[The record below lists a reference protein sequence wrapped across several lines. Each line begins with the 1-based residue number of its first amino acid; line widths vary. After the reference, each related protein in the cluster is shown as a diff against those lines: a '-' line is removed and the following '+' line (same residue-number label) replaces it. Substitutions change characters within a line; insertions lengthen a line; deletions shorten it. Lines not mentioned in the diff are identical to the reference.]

1 MKAVKTKKNK
11 RTKTQ
16 IKNLKDIPR
25 AELGVGAYDPLWD
38 FLGICFLF
46 AFFIFALAIWES
58 DGHVSAK
65 TKAIT
70 VILFVLAVYLLFL
83 KKKFREKINDR
94 VLRMNPEGIIYEWP
108 FGITKQHSYSEWAE
122 SINAGHYR
130 IGSRGIEFWLGF
142 EKIVFFYNVA
152 LLGERK
158 KAEERYEM
166 FVDYLAEVDPMLREK
181 LPKFT
186 KENIDLLDKRCFYHR
201 SRKHQLIVMFFNM
214 FLFLILIISGGYKGA
229 VTAAYFCGIIEIFVL
244 YFLFKGAYYNYK
256 NEMEIREKMPDETGL
271 VRDDGI
277 GILRPYWGF
286 IYLVLV
292 FGINYAIQCAFLWL

>member
-1 MKAVKTKKNK
+1 MKAVKENK
-11 RTKTQ
+11 RTYRQ
-16 IKNLKDIPR
+16 IKSLNDIPR
-25 AELGVGAYDPLWD
+25 AELGEGAYDFLWQ
-38 FLGICFLF
+38 FLGMWLLMFSVLFGLIFL
-46 AFFIFALAIWES
+46 WS
-58 DGHVSAK
+58 DEAVSSRTNAN
-65 TKAIT
+65 I
-70 VILFVLAVYLLFL
+70 VIMFVLAVYLLFV
-83 KKKFREKINDR
+83 KNAFREKMNKR
-94 VLRMNPEGIIYEWP
+94 VLRMNPDGIIYEWP

-142 EKIVFFYNVA
+142 EKIVFFYNVGH
-152 LLGERK
+152 LGERK

-214 FLFLILIISGGYKGA
+214 FLFLMLIDSGGHKGA
-229 VTAAYFCGIIEIFVL
+229 VASAFFCGIIEIFVL
-244 YFLFKGAYYNYK
+244 YFLSKGAYYNYK

-286 IYLVLV
+286 IYVVLV
-292 FGINYAIQCAFLWL
+292 FGINYAMQCAILWL

>member
-1 MKAVKTKKNK
+1 MKTVKENK
-11 RTKTQ
+11 RTYRQ
-16 IKNLKDIPR
+16 IKSLNDIPR
-25 AELGVGAYDPLWD
+25 AELGEGAYDFLWQ
-38 FLGICFLF
+38 FLGMWLLVFSVLFGLIFLWSDESVSSRTN
-46 AFFIFALAIWES
+46 ANIAIM
-58 DGHVSAK
+58 
-65 TKAIT
+65 
-70 VILFVLAVYLLFL
+70 FVLAVYLLFV
-83 KKKFREKINDR
+83 KNAFREKMNKR
-94 VLRMNPEGIIYEWP
+94 VLRMNPDGIIYEWP

-142 EKIVFFYNVA
+142 EKIVFFYNVGH
-152 LLGERK
+152 LGERK

-166 FVDYLAEVDPMLREK
+166 FVGYLAEVDPMLREK

-201 SRKHQLIVMFFNM
+201 SRKHQLIVMFLNM
-214 FLFLILIISGGYKGA
+214 FLFLMLIDSGGHKGA
-229 VTAAYFCGIIEIFVL
+229 VASAFFCGIIEIFVL
-244 YFLFKGAYYNYK
+244 YFLSKGAYYNYK

-286 IYLVLV
+286 IYVVLV
-292 FGINYAIQCAFLWL
+292 FGINYAMQCAILWL

>member
-1 MKAVKTKKNK
+1 MKAVKENK
-11 RTKTQ
+11 RTYRQ
-16 IKNLKDIPR
+16 IKSLKDIPR
-25 AELGVGAYDPLWD
+25 AELGEGAYDFLWQ
-38 FLGICFLF
+38 FLGMWLLVFSVFFGLFFL
-46 AFFIFALAIWES
+46 WSDES
-58 DGHVSAK
+58 VSSRTNAN
-65 TKAIT
+65 I
-70 VILFVLAVYLLFL
+70 VIMFVLAVYLLFV
-83 KKKFREKINDR
+83 KNAFREKMNKR
-94 VLRMNPEGIIYEWP
+94 VLRMNPDGIIYEWP

-142 EKIVFFYNVA
+142 EKIVFFYNVGH
-152 LLGERK
+152 LGERK

-214 FLFLILIISGGYKGA
+214 FLFLMLIDSGGHKGA
-229 VTAAYFCGIIEIFVL
+229 VASAFFCGIIEIFVL
-244 YFLFKGAYYNYK
+244 YFLSKGAYYNYK

-286 IYLVLV
+286 IYVVLV
-292 FGINYAIQCAFLWL
+292 FGINYAMQCAILWL

>member
-1 MKAVKTKKNK
+1 MKAVKENK
-11 RTKTQ
+11 RTYRQ
-16 IKNLKDIPR
+16 IKSLKDIPR
-25 AELGVGAYDPLWD
+25 AELGEGAYDFLWQ
-38 FLGICFLF
+38 FLGMWLLVFSVFFGLFFL
-46 AFFIFALAIWES
+46 WSDES
-58 DGHVSAK
+58 VSSRTNAN
-65 TKAIT
+65 I
-70 VILFVLAVYLLFL
+70 VIMFVLAVYLLFV
-83 KKKFREKINDR
+83 KNAFREKMNKR
-94 VLRMNPEGIIYEWP
+94 VLRMNPDGIIYEWP

-142 EKIVFFYNVA
+142 EKIVFFYNVGH
-152 LLGERK
+152 LGERK

-214 FLFLILIISGGYKGA
+214 FLFLMLIDSGGHKGA
-229 VTAAYFCGIIEIFVL
+229 VASAFFCGIIEIFVL
-244 YFLFKGAYYNYK
+244 YFLSKGAYYNYK
-256 NEMEIREKMPDETGL
+256 NEMEIRKKMPDETGL

-286 IYLVLV
+286 IYVVLV
-292 FGINYAIQCAFLWL
+292 FGINYAMQCAILWL

>member
-1 MKAVKTKKNK
+1 MKAVKENK
-11 RTKTQ
+11 RTYRQ
-16 IKNLKDIPR
+16 IKSLNDIPR
-25 AELGVGAYDPLWD
+25 AELGEGAYDFLWQ
-38 FLGICFLF
+38 FLGMWLLVFSVFFGLFFL
-46 AFFIFALAIWES
+46 WSDES
-58 DGHVSAK
+58 VSSRTNAN
-65 TKAIT
+65 I
-70 VILFVLAVYLLFL
+70 VIMFVLAVYLLFV
-83 KKKFREKINDR
+83 KNAFREKMNKR
-94 VLRMNPEGIIYEWP
+94 VLRMNPDGIIYEWP

-142 EKIVFFYNVA
+142 EKIVFFYNVGH
-152 LLGERK
+152 LGERK

-214 FLFLILIISGGYKGA
+214 FLFLMLIDSGGHKGA
-229 VTAAYFCGIIEIFVL
+229 VASAFFCGIIEIFVL
-244 YFLFKGAYYNYK
+244 YFLSKGAYYNYK

-286 IYLVLV
+286 IYVVLV
-292 FGINYAIQCAFLWL
+292 FGINYAMQCAILWL

>member
-1 MKAVKTKKNK
+1 MKAVKENK
-11 RTKTQ
+11 RTYRQ
-16 IKNLKDIPR
+16 IKSLKDIPR
-25 AELGVGAYDPLWD
+25 AELGEGAYDFLWQ
-38 FLGICFLF
+38 FLGMWLLVFSVFFGLFFL
-46 AFFIFALAIWES
+46 WSDES
-58 DGHVSAK
+58 VSSRTNAN
-65 TKAIT
+65 I
-70 VILFVLAVYLLFL
+70 VIMFVLAVYLLFV
-83 KKKFREKINDR
+83 KNAFREKMNER
-94 VLRMNPEGIIYEWP
+94 VLRMNPDGIIYEWP

-142 EKIVFFYNVA
+142 EKIVFFYNVGH
-152 LLGERK
+152 LGERK

-166 FVDYLAEVDPMLREK
+166 FVDYLVEVDPMLREK

-214 FLFLILIISGGYKGA
+214 FLFLMLIDSGGHKGA
-229 VTAAYFCGIIEIFVL
+229 VASAFFCGIIEIFVL
-244 YFLFKGAYYNYK
+244 YFLSKGAYYNYK

-286 IYLVLV
+286 IYVVLV
-292 FGINYAIQCAFLWL
+292 FGINYAMQCAILWL

>member
-1 MKAVKTKKNK
+1 MKAVKENK
-11 RTKTQ
+11 RTYRQ
-16 IKNLKDIPR
+16 IKSLKDIPR
-25 AELGVGAYDPLWD
+25 AELGEGAYDSLWQ
-38 FLGICFLF
+38 FLGMWLLIISLFGAFVFLWSDEYVSSRTY
-46 AFFIFALAIWES
+46 ANIAIM
-58 DGHVSAK
+58 
-65 TKAIT
+65 
-70 VILFVLAVYLLFL
+70 FVLAVYLLFV
-83 KKKFREKINDR
+83 KNAFREKMNKR

-108 FGITKQHSYSEWAE
+108 FGITKQHSYCEWAE

-142 EKIVFFYNVA
+142 EKIVFFYNVGH
-152 LLGERK
+152 LGERK

-214 FLFLILIISGGYKGA
+214 FLFLMLIDSGGHKGA
-229 VTAAYFCGIIEIFVL
+229 VASAFFCGIIEIFVL
-244 YFLFKGAYYNYK
+244 YFLSKGAYYNYK

-286 IYLVLV
+286 IYVVLV
-292 FGINYAIQCAFLWL
+292 FGINYAMQCAILWL

>member
-1 MKAVKTKKNK
+1 MKAVKENK
-11 RTKTQ
+11 RTYRQ
-16 IKNLKDIPR
+16 IKSLKDIPR
-25 AELGVGAYDPLWD
+25 AELGEGAYDSLWQ
-38 FLGICFLF
+38 FLGMWLLIISLF
-46 AFFIFALAIWES
+46 AAFVFWWWS
-58 DGHVSAK
+58 DEYVSSRTNAN
-65 TKAIT
+65 I
-70 VILFVLAVYLLFL
+70 VIMFVLAVYLLFV
-83 KKKFREKINDR
+83 KNAFREKMNKR
-94 VLRMNPEGIIYEWP
+94 VLRMNPDGIIYEWP

-142 EKIVFFYNVA
+142 EKIVFFYNVGH
-152 LLGERK
+152 LGERK

-166 FVDYLAEVDPMLREK
+166 FVGYLAEVDPMLREK

-201 SRKHQLIVMFFNM
+201 SRKHQLIVMFLNM
-214 FLFLILIISGGYKGA
+214 FLFLMLIDSGGHKGA
-229 VTAAYFCGIIEIFVL
+229 VASAFFCGIIEIFVL
-244 YFLFKGAYYNYK
+244 YFLSKGAYYNYK

-286 IYLVLV
+286 IYVVLV
-292 FGINYAIQCAFLWL
+292 FGINYAMQCAILWL

>member
-1 MKAVKTKKNK
+1 MKAVKENK
-11 RTKTQ
+11 RTYRQ
-16 IKNLKDIPR
+16 IKSLNDIPR
-25 AELGVGAYDPLWD
+25 AELGEGAYDFLWQ
-38 FLGICFLF
+38 FLGMWLLVFSVLFGLIFLWSDESVSSRTN
-46 AFFIFALAIWES
+46 ANIAIM
-58 DGHVSAK
+58 
-65 TKAIT
+65 
-70 VILFVLAVYLLFL
+70 FVLAVYLLFV
-83 KKKFREKINDR
+83 KNAFREKMNKR
-94 VLRMNPEGIIYEWP
+94 VLRMNPDGIIYEWP

-142 EKIVFFYNVA
+142 EKIVFFYNVGH
-152 LLGERK
+152 LGERK

-166 FVDYLAEVDPMLREK
+166 FVGYLAEVDPMLREK

-214 FLFLILIISGGYKGA
+214 FLFLMLIDSGGHKGA
-229 VTAAYFCGIIEIFVL
+229 VASAFFCGIIEIFVL
-244 YFLFKGAYYNYK
+244 YFLSKGAYYNYK

-286 IYLVLV
+286 IYVVLV
-292 FGINYAIQCAFLWL
+292 FGINYAMQCAILWL